1 MRSLPAADLATQGGA
16 LLQHGAEAPVDLVHR
31 GTEAN
36 QFVGAHCGACVR
48 RPYYSSA
55 MAGRSRKPEVLAP
68 AGSPAALR
76 AALQAGANAVY
87 FGLQDG
93 FNARARAMNFPLA
106 TLDETVAAIH
116 RAGARAYVTLN
127 TLVFEPELA
136 HLEQVLRNL
145 GASGVDA
152 LIVQDPAVCLLARA
166 LCPDLELHGST
177 QMTISSPLGA
187 AFAQGLGVTRVV
199 VPRELSVQEIRR
211 FAEGTELELEVF
223 IHGALCVSWSGQCLT
238 SEAWGGRSANRGQ
251 CSQSCRMPYH
261 LVVDGRRR
269 DLGDVKYLLSPK
281 DLAGVRAVPDLV
293 DIGVHSLKIEGRQK
307 NPQYVA
313 TSTAGYRRWVDALVS
328 GTDRAAAEKQLSR
341 DLLDMALSYTRGF
354 SDGFFAGSNHQELV
368 EGRFPKHRGVFV
380 GRVVHVGPGEVRVR
394 RESSQST
401 WTGGLGAGRQQ
412 AGPAGE
418 VSSPLEVQVA
428 QAALDLRPGMGVVF
442 DQGRPEE
449 DEPGGPLFRVD
460 VHGDELRL
468 GFGQPGPDLSRVR
481 AGDRVHVTSDGAL
494 AAAAEKLTRAEE
506 PEGRV
511 PLRLVVRG
519 TMGAPLQ
526 VEAHLGGHAARAA
539 SASVLTAARTRGLD
553 EELLRDKLG
562 AFGGTPFRLDAL
574 DAGGLAPGLHLPPQE
589 LKELRRSLVAELL
602 PHVEHGP
609 RRAVAADVRVDTVR
623 EALAQHVAREQ
634 LAPAPA
640 AALVPL
646 VRSSEQLEATIDAG
660 MQEVELDWMEFTG
673 LGKAV
678 ERARAAGMRV
688 TVATTRIGKPGDEPI
703 DERILRLAPDGI
715 LVRHW
720 GALMRFLRARSE
732 GAAFTLHGDF
742 SLNVTN
748 SLTALHLLGLGVDT
762 LTASFDLDEPQLFAL
777 LAQVPAGRMAVVVH
791 HRIPTFHTEHC
802 LYSHLL
808 SNGRDFH
815 SCGRPC
821 ERHRVAVEDHQQRQ
835 HPVIVDVGCRNTVF
849 HHEPQQASRWA
860 RRLRDEGVQRL
871 RVEFVREDAA
881 TTLAALA
888 AWQDF
893 LEGRL
898 DADGLAARTGARAH
912 IGVAQGRMAL
922 VTE

>member
-1 MRSLPAADLATQGGA
+1 
-16 LLQHGAEAPVDLVHR
+16 
-31 GTEAN
+31 
-36 QFVGAHCGACVR
+36 
-48 RPYYSSA
+48 
-55 MAGRSRKPEVLAP
+55 MASRSRKPEVLAP

-93 FNARARAMNFPLA
+93 FNARARAMNFPIA
-106 TLDETVAAIH
+106 TLDETVSAIH

-136 HLEQVLRNL
+136 HLEQVLRTI

-166 LCPDLELHGST
+166 LCPQLELHGST

-187 AFAQGLGVTRVV
+187 AFAKGLGVTRVV

-261 LVVDGRRR
+261 LVVDGQRR
-269 DLGDVKYLLSPK
+269 DLGEVKYLLSPK

-328 GTDRAAAEKQLSR
+328 GTDRVAAEKQLSR

-380 GRVVHVGPGEVRVR
+380 GRVVQVGPGEVRVR
-394 RESSQST
+394 REQTQSS
-401 WTGGLGAGRQQ
+401 WTGGLGTGRQQ

-418 VSSPLEVQVA
+418 VSSPLAERVT
-428 QAALDLRPGMGVVF
+428 QAALELRPGMGVVF

-460 VHGDELRL
+460 ANGEELRL

-481 AGDRVHVTSDGAL
+481 AGDRVYVTSDGSL
-494 AAAAEKLTRAEE
+494 AAAAEKLTRAEA

-511 PLRLVVRG
+511 ALRLVVRG
-519 TMGAPLQ
+519 GNGEPLQ
-526 VEAHLGGHAARAA
+526 AEARVDGYAA
-539 SASVLTAARTRGLD
+539 SASTSAKLAPARTRGLD
-553 EELLRDKLG
+553 EDLLRDKLG
-562 AFGGTPFRLDAL
+562 AFGGTPFRLESL
-574 DAGGLAPGLHLPPQE
+574 DASGLGSGLHLPPQE
-589 LKELRRSLVAELL
+589 LKELRRALVAELL

-609 RRAVAADVRVDTVR
+609 HRTVAADVHVEEVRSALGQRVHPGTSTPGT
-623 EALAQHVAREQ
+623 ATL
-634 LAPAPA
+634 
-640 AALVPL
+640 LVPL
-646 VRSSEQLEATIDAG
+646 VRSEEQLEAVIEGG
-660 MQEVELDWMEFTG
+660 MREVELDWMEFTG

-678 ERARAAGMRV
+678 ERARGAGLRV
-688 TVATTRIGKPGDEPI
+688 TVATTRIGKPGDEPL
-703 DERILRLAPDGI
+703 DERILRLAPDAI

-720 GALMRFLRARSE
+720 GALMRFLRARDE
-732 GAAFTLHGDF
+732 GATFALHGDF

-748 SLTALHLLGLGVDT
+748 SLTALHLLGLGLDT
-762 LTASFDLDEPQLFAL
+762 ITASFDLDEAQLFAL
-777 LAQVPAGRMAVVVH
+777 LAQVPPGRMAVVVH

-821 ERHRVAVEDHQQRQ
+821 ERHRIAVEDHQQRQ
-835 HPVIVDVGCRNTVF
+835 HPVIVDVACRNTVF

-860 RRLRDEGVQRL
+860 RRLRDDGARRL
-871 RVEFVREDAA
+871 RIEFVREDAR
-881 TTLAALA
+881 TTRAVLA
-888 AWQDF
+888 AWQEF
-893 LEGRL
+893 LADSL
-898 DADGLAARTGARAH
+898 DAQGLAERTGARGR
-912 IGVAQGRMAL
+912 IGVAQSPMAL